1 MIIWFILGWVV
12 SFCISLSLL
21 VWVWRID
28 YDLNRGDLIFFSF
41 MSALPISILAAVVIF
56 LINASVLNER
66 YNPHKGA
73 GFTYLE
79 VEW

>member
-28 YDLNRGDLIFFSF
+28 YDLNRGDLI
-41 MSALPISILAAVVIF
+41 
-56 LINASVLNER
+56 NASVLNER

>member
-56 LINASVLNER
+56 LIH
-66 YNPHKGA
+66 YPWG
-73 GFTYLE
+73 E
-79 VEW
+79 VVQQCVGS